1 MAKSNNHNY
10 NHHCLY
16 SVCVCVCVC
25 VLVAQLCL
33 TLCNPMDCSPLCSSV
48 RGILQARILKR
59 VAISFCRRSS
69 QSRDGTQVS
78 CIRQIFNHLNHQG
91 SPLYRAYNKPDTVR
105 RAHPILVHLILII
118 LRGGHYVILI
128 FTQEDTE
135 TYRC

>member
-16 SVCVCVCVC
+16 SVCVCVC

-78 CIRQIFNHLNHQG
+78 CITDRFLTI
-91 SPLYRAYNKPDTVR
+91 
-105 RAHPILVHLILII
+105 
-118 LRGGHYVILI
+118 
-128 FTQEDTE
+128 
-135 TYRC
+135 